1 MSFTLIFRNLIFWTK
16 QHKFSRLNSYGL
28 VIFVPLFHFQMKF
41 QGKQKESPHIYK
53 QIIFPKEKTAIE
65 QDVVEVN

>member
-1 MSFTLIFRNLIFWTK
+1 
-16 QHKFSRLNSYGL
+16 
-28 VIFVPLFHFQMKF
+28 MKF

-65 QDVVEVN
+65 QDVVEVH